1 MTITITLNEIKS
13 YSPCKNGWEKLLKS
27 LGKTKSD
34 DTAVTFSYIAE
45 NNNASDAL
53 WCLRVLGDKYK
64 RERLYLVAEIAE
76 SVVHIYNEKYPYD
89 NRVNDGIQAIKD
101 YADDR
106 ISLEDLRVKKR
117 AAAYAADATAA
128 AAAAANAAAYA
139 ADATANA
146 AAAADAVY
154 AADANAAA
162 NAAADAADAY
172 AAEREKQKNLIRK
185 WLG

>member
-13 YSPCKNGWEKLLKS
+13 HSPCRDGWEKLLKS

-76 SVVHIYNEKYPYD
+76 SVVHIYNEKYPDD

-101 YADDR
+101 YADMR
-106 ISLEDLRVKKR
+106 ISLEDLKTKR
-117 AAAYAADATAA
+117 NAA
-128 AAAAANAAAYA
+128 AAAAAYAAAVPYAAAVADDAYA
-139 ADATANA
+139 AYA
-146 AAAADAVY
+146 AAAADAAYAY
-154 AADANAAA
+154 AADAAYAYSAA
-162 NAAADAADAY
+162 AAAD

>member
-13 YSPCKNGWEKLLKS
+13 HSPCRDGWEKLLKS

-76 SVVHIYNEKYPYD
+76 SVVHIYNEKYPDD

-101 YADDR
+101 YADMR
-106 ISLEDLRVKKR
+106 ISLEDLKTKR
-117 AAAYAADATAA
+117 NAAAAAYAAAYAAAAADAAAAYAAAAADAAYAYAAYAADAAY
-128 AAAAANAAAYA
+128 AYA
-139 ADATANA
+139 A
-146 AAAADAVY
+146 AD
-154 AADANAAA
+154 
-162 NAAADAADAY
+162 